1 MKKKPSG
8 LQALRVRRAQIEA
21 EIAGPLIEER
31 DRAKSRAISA
41 EFERVAE
48 EKRRKAAER
57 LFVTDLGKYG
67 SEEMQHFIA
76 QEISQHA
83 MRAAVATV
91 NETMESGDY
100 VIRIRVP
107 ELNIQRHFS
116 RRSVLD
122 APMRRGDAMM
132 AEEVSFRH
140 VNIDTNKLR
149 KLPNG

>member
-1 MKKKPSG
+1 MKRKPSG

-21 EIAGPLIEER
+21 EIAGPLIAER
-31 DRAKSRAISA
+31 DRARSRAQSA
-41 EFERVAE
+41 EFERMAE

-57 LFVTDLGKYG
+57 LFKTDLGKHA
-67 SEEMQHFIA
+67 SEEMHHFIA
-76 QEISQHA
+76 KEIGQHA

-107 ELNIQRHFS
+107 ALNIERRFC

-122 APMRRGDAMM
+122 APMRRGATVL
-132 AEEVSFRH
+132 AEETTVRA
-140 VNIDTNKLR
+140 VNIDTRKLR
-149 KLPNG
+149 VRP